1 MEKCRNTFNKLKLM
15 TSKPEYPP
23 LLSPG
28 FHLLTFEEIN
38 NLCVESFTNNIKR
51 KELFENFKKFLD
63 NLKMVK
69 SKFEIWVDGSF
80 TTEKEEPEDIDIL
93 IVYDEAH
100 INTLSIYEINMINS
114 LFNRSLSKIRFNL
127 DVLICEKND
136 TNQRSYWRGWFGF
149 SRSEQL
155 KGIAK
160 FEYGY

>member
-1 MEKCRNTFNKLKLM
+1 M
-15 TSKPEYPP
+15 TKPEFPP
-23 LLSPG
+23 LFPPG
-28 FHLLTFEEIN
+28 FHTISIDEIN
-38 NLCVESFTNNIKR
+38 QICVTNFPRNDKR
-51 KELFENFKKFLD
+51 KELFDNFLKFLKH
-63 NLKMVK
+63 LEMVN

-93 IVYDEAH
+93 IIYDELH
-100 INTLSIYEINMINS
+100 LKTLAPGEINIINS

-127 DVLICEKND
+127 DVLLCEKND
-136 TNQRSYWRGWFGF
+136 INQRSYWRGWFGF